1 LEPLVHACS
10 ATWVSCGTQA
20 GDTAATTVGGLDVRT
35 ATARYRVRH
44 VCLSEEEY
52 GGYYSGFSNE
62 GLWPLCHAVHIRP
75 VFRPDDF
82 LAYRSAN
89 RRFASAVADEAT
101 CPDPLVLVQDYH
113 FALAPRQLRYHLP
126 AATIVSFWHIP
137 WPSLHVLGLCP
148 RARDLVDGLL
158 ASDIAGFQTPG
169 DCTNFL
175 IAAEQILGAAVEHSS
190 GTVRYR
196 GR

>member
-1 LEPLVHACS
+1 
-10 ATWVSCGTQA
+10 
-20 GDTAATTVGGLDVRT
+20 
-35 ATARYRVRH
+35 
-44 VCLSEEEY
+44 
-52 GGYYSGFSNE
+52 
-62 GLWPLCHAVHIRP
+62 
-75 VFRPDDF
+75 
-82 LAYRSAN
+82 
-89 RRFASAVADEAT
+89 
-101 CPDPLVLVQDYH
+101 
-113 FALAPRQLRYHLP
+113 
-126 AATIVSFWHIP
+126 
-137 WPSLHVLGLCP
+137 VLGLCP